1 MWSDAN
7 WCEVTVVHVWLHTRS
22 VHQRSDEW
30 SSCGSVP
37 PWHGVTQVGPEQGFS
52 GCEWAA
58 AILVSAPG
66 IRLWNH
72 VLTKS
77 LSVAARIALFKDV
90 TVNKL
95 ISMDTVN
102 REASLT
108 ADAVTEHDKSL
119 DRDVSIVGV
128 CLKRLCN
135 RFMGCVTWKYER
147 AHEMVFF
154 SVEHWLSTV
163 ALVRSIFG

>member
-7 WCEVTVVHVWLHTRS
+7 WCGVTVVHVWLHTRS

-102 REASLT
+102 REASFTVVVFAGQIRDGAGCQWSQLRFGVGQ
-108 ADAVTEHDKSL
+108 AAGGVLSGWAV
-119 DRDVSIVGV
+119 I
-128 CLKRLCN
+128 
-135 RFMGCVTWKYER
+135 Y
-147 AHEMVFF
+147 
-154 SVEHWLSTV
+154 
-163 ALVRSIFG
+163 